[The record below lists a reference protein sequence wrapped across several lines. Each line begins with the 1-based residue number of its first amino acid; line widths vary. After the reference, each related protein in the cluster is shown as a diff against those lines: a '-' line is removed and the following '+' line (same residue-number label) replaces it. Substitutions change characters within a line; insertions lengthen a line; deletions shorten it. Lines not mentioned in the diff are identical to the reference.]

1 MGGRMSGGKKNGV
14 LATTAATSRQKGRWG
29 TDEREGG
36 LNEEGEE
43 GNNHRVTTL
52 RQLPITPCTMTTV
65 QKIKVSASLLSNNA
79 LG

>member
-14 LATTAATSRQKGRWG
+14 LATAAATSRQKGHR
-29 TDEREGG
+29 RARGG
-36 LNEEGEE
+36 LNEEGNEQ

-79 LG
+79 LW